1 MTFLIFNFNTEVIE
15 MIDGKYADYQGETF
29 KVVEIISNEVV
40 LVTEDDRAL
49 DFGFEAKTT
58 KHSTHTLY
66 FKHVARDDI
75 DELYALYQEA
85 RYGGAI
91 FDLYQDTEGQL
102 YIGTEDQDKAS
113 TFGLEQTDEHY
124 YSKYVTDD
132 EIEKIIY
139 RNHIE

>member
-1 MTFLIFNFNTEVIE
+1 
-15 MIDGKYADYQGETF
+15 MIDGKYATYQGDTY

-40 LVTEDDRAL
+40 LVTEDAEAL
-49 DFGFEAKTT
+49 EKGFEAQTT
-58 KHSTHTLY
+58 NTSAHTLY
-66 FKHVARDDI
+66 FKRVARDDL

-85 RYGGAI
+85 RYEGAI

-113 TFGLEQTDEHY
+113 TLGLEQTDEDY

-139 RNHIE
+139 RSHIE

>member
-1 MTFLIFNFNTEVIE
+1 
-15 MIDGKYADYQGETF
+15 MIDGKYATYQGDTY

-40 LVTEDDRAL
+40 LVTEDAEAL
-49 DFGFEAKTT
+49 DKGFEAQTINT
-58 KHSTHTLY
+58 SAHTLY
-66 FKHVARDDI
+66 FKRVARDDL

-85 RYGGAI
+85 RYEGAI

-113 TFGLEQTDEHY
+113 TFGLEQTDEDY

-139 RNHIE
+139 RSHIE

>member
-1 MTFLIFNFNTEVIE
+1 
-15 MIDGKYADYQGETF
+15 MIDGKYATYQGDTY

-40 LVTEDDRAL
+40 LVTEDAEAL
-49 DFGFEAKTT
+49 EKGFEAKTT
-58 KHSTHTLY
+58 NTSAHTLY
-66 FKHVARDDI
+66 FKRVARDDL

-85 RYGGAI
+85 RYEGAI
-91 FDLYQDTEGQL
+91 FDLYQDTEGQF

-113 TFGLEQTDEHY
+113 TFGLEQTDEDY

-139 RNHIE
+139 RSHIE

>member
-1 MTFLIFNFNTEVIE
+1 
-15 MIDGKYADYQGETF
+15 MIDGKYATYQGDTY

-40 LVTEDDRAL
+40 LVTEDAEAL
-49 DFGFEAKTT
+49 DKGFEAQTINT
-58 KHSTHTLY
+58 SAHTLY
-66 FKHVARDDI
+66 FKRVARDDL

-85 RYGGAI
+85 RYESAI

-113 TFGLEQTDEHY
+113 TFGLEQTDEDY

-139 RNHIE
+139 RSHIE

>member
-1 MTFLIFNFNTEVIE
+1 
-15 MIDGKYADYQGETF
+15 MIDGKYATYQGDTY
-29 KVVEIISNEVV
+29 KVVEIISNEVL
-40 LVTEDDRAL
+40 LVTEEAEAL
-49 DFGFEAKTT
+49 EKGFEAQTT
-58 KHSTHTLY
+58 NTSAHTLY
-66 FKHVARDDI
+66 FKRVARDDL

-85 RYGGAI
+85 RYEGAI

-113 TFGLEQTDEHY
+113 TFGLEQTDEDY

-139 RNHIE
+139 RSHIE

>member
-1 MTFLIFNFNTEVIE
+1 
-15 MIDGKYADYQGETF
+15 MIDGKYATYQGETY

-40 LVTEDDRAL
+40 LVTEDAEAL
-49 DFGFEAKTT
+49 EKGFEAQTT
-58 KHSTHTLY
+58 NTSAHTLY
-66 FKHVARDDI
+66 FKRVARDDL

-85 RYGGAI
+85 RYEGAI

-113 TFGLEQTDEHY
+113 TFGLEQTDEDY

-139 RNHIE
+139 RSHIE

>member
-1 MTFLIFNFNTEVIE
+1 
-15 MIDGKYADYQGETF
+15 MIDGKYADYHGETF
-29 KVVEIISNEVV
+29 KVVEMISNDVV
-40 LVTEDDRAL
+40 LVTEDERAL
-49 DFGFEAKTT
+49 DIGFEAKTI
-58 KHSTHTLY
+58 KHSKHTLY
-66 FKHVARDDI
+66 FKQVARDDI

-113 TFGLEQTDEHY
+113 TFGLVQTDEHY

-139 RNHIE
+139 RSHIE

>member
-1 MTFLIFNFNTEVIE
+1 
-15 MIDGKYADYQGETF
+15 MIDGKYATYQGDTY

-40 LVTEDDRAL
+40 LVTEDAEAL
-49 DFGFEAKTT
+49 EKGFEAQTT
-58 KHSTHTLY
+58 NTSVHTLY
-66 FKHVARDDI
+66 FKRVARDDL

-85 RYGGAI
+85 RYEGAI

-113 TFGLEQTDEHY
+113 TFGLEQTDEDY

-139 RNHIE
+139 RSHIE